1 MIQCRIVLAAS
12 VLAGFILLSVGSPA
26 RAQFADAAA
35 DTATAAGDAAGGEQ
49 GSTLLTAE
57 ELNALVAPVALYPD
71 ELLAVVLPASTNPLQ
86 IVEAQRFLDQK
97 KSNPDTKPNE
107 EWDPSVL
114 ALLNYPQVIKQMND
128 DLSWTQDLG
137 NAVMDQQADVLNAIQ
152 AARDSASDAGY
163 LQSNEQQTVTVSD
176 NDKIV
181 IESAQPEVI
190 YVPQYDPAPIVN
202 NTYVEYPPPVYSEP
216 YPPYWAPGAAFFT
229 GAVVGAAF
237 AYGFDWDDNDIDI
250 DCCDGGGDVDID
262 NNVNVERG
270 DINIGSGNTNIDK
283 TKLQN
288 RVNGDR
294 KANGDGK
301 MKWSSQK
308 ARQKSSLPRKDQA
321 ANRANRPKSAD
332 IQKQLKQQPGA
343 GKAAQA
349 KQNRVKS
356 NNATKAQSQRGQQS
370 LKQTKKPQQQ
380 LRQNSAN
387 KQQMKRQQQPQQQK
401 QLQNRQLK
409 QKQGGSFQNS
419 NRSQNQ
425 VRQQS
430 NRGNKSLNRG
440 GNSKPPRPNRR

>member
-1 MIQCRIVLAAS
+1 MTRQSKLMIIAIFTAAFVLALDCGAE
-12 VLAGFILLSVGSPA
+12 
-26 RAQFADAAA
+26 AQFADAAA
-35 DTATAAGDAAGGEQ
+35 DTATAAGDIQSDDQA
-49 GSTLLTAE
+49 STLLTAE
-57 ELNALVAPVALYPD
+57 ELNTLVAPVALYPD

-86 IVEAQRFLDQK
+86 IVEAQRFLEQK
-97 KSNPDTKPNE
+97 KSNPDAKPNE

-163 LQSNEQQTVTVSD
+163 LQSNDQVTVVNEGD
-176 NDKIV
+176 NIT
-181 IESAQPEVI
+181 IESSDPEVI

-202 NTYVEYPPPVYSEP
+202 NTYVNYPPPVYSEP

-229 GAVVGAAF
+229 GAFVGAAF

-250 DCCDGGGDVDID
+250 DCCDGGGDIN
-262 NNVNVERG
+262 NNVNVDRG
-270 DINIGSGNTNIDK
+270 DINIGSGNTNIDR
-283 TKLQN
+283 TKVQDRMN
-288 RVNGDR
+288 ADR

-308 ARQKSSLPRKDQA
+308 ARQKSTLPRSDQA
-321 ANRANRPKSAD
+321 ANRANQVRSAD

-356 NNATKAQSQRGQQS
+356 DKATKAQSQRGQQS
-370 LKQTKKPQQQ
+370 LKQTKKSQQQ
-380 LRQNSAN
+380 LLQNSGN
-387 KQQMKRQQQPQQQK
+387 KQQMKRQQQPRQQN

-419 NRSQNQ
+419 NRSQKQ

-440 GNSKPPRPNRR
+440 GNSKPPRPKRR